1 MTNTNTKQPVSFQLP
16 ATSLEDKT
24 YDERE
29 VKNVETHRLN
39 DKHYKECVSDR
50 GLSPEWIKL
59 NARSMDVREA
69 SERLGYSAKSEGIWL
84 EGFNG
89 FGQFRPNKPWK
100 NEGDKKAPKY
110 RTATGEEYD
119 AMLPI
124 HPTNKQYWTDYV
136 ALQELAWKINGHPCL
151 PITEGMFKAIC
162 ACSNDIPCVALAG
175 VEQGL
180 TSAKLDPQGKRYL
193 VETLERLAREGF
205 GFIIIFDADAATND
219 NVNVAQH
226 KLAVQLSKF
235 KVPVYIGTGL
245 WSVEEGKGMDDYI
258 QKNGID
264 LFRREVLGKVIDLES
279 WEKQFKK
286 NDESPITQKTFVNQF
301 AGDYRARMAWNVQTQ
316 SWYWYESKK
325 RAGVWGQIP
334 NEEAM
339 DIVTTQLDVINY
351 DYSCNFVQACLT
363 LLKAKLRVNEWE
375 VCKNLICLEDCVID
389 VNTLEVKQH
398 EPGYRFLS
406 RLPFKWESREIGCE
420 PIKEWLLETCG
431 NRADWVEVL
440 RAAMNATLTERGGE
454 YQRYVELLGAGGTG
468 KGTTLRLVQELLGKD
483 NYAVTTLKQLE
494 SNQFETAMFYG
505 KKAIFITDSERYTKE
520 VSVLKALTGEDEL
533 RIEKKRV
540 QQTGSFIFP
549 GVVWVAANEPMQS
562 SDYTN
567 GLARR
572 RLSMSFERVIPPHL
586 RRNLMEEFRAYLPGL
601 LHWVLSM
608 PTPDVAEFFRN
619 TAKRVPSL
627 GAFSAEVLIE
637 TNPLANWANQYL
649 CYDPKAKTQI
659 GDARGNVEYCL
670 FANYAEWAAANR
682 QGDGM
687 SVQRF
692 SSNLLNLLKT
702 QLNIDAA
709 KVRAKTGRYITHI
722 RIRQPGDNSP
732 LLFGDDLMSADADLM
747 SGKMTAETIG
757 SADTQKNADFS
768 VDSIS
773 ETASTNGSSE
783 SSKEITETDTL
794 QHNGSTSASTRV
806 TSQHQSDTV
815 TTSNST
821 QVSTETHNNDAETD
835 AKNAQTIGSADIQG
849 NNDEGLK
856 SSSASTKNSTQAVT
870 PQHKNAQTIGSAD
883 TQTNFTLA
891 EQVVTAW
898 NSKSEL
904 GKLILQYADTD
915 ELRALIAQCNPEQVK
930 IIKSSA
936 SLVWR
941 PGCNSFGEY
950 KGEKCEL
957 FEFGSTKRTWKVRPV
972 SGKAVISVSVYEV
985 APWLGI

>member
-1 MTNTNTKQPVSFQLP
+1 MQAVQITNTQQLVNSQLP
-16 ATSLEDKT
+16 ATLLENKA
-24 YDERE
+24 YNES
-29 VKNVETHRLN
+29 ETKKAETSRLN
-39 DKHYKECVSDR
+39 DKHYNECVVRR
-50 GLSPEWIKL
+50 GLNPEWIVM
-59 NARSMDVREA
+59 NVRSMNTREA

-84 EGFNG
+84 EGTNG

-119 AMLPI
+119 AMLPK

-136 ALQELAWKINGHPCL
+136 ALQELAWQINGHPCL
-151 PITEGMFKAIC
+151 LVTEGMFKAIC
-162 ACSNDIPCVALAG
+162 ACSNDIPCIALAG

-180 TSAKLDPQGKRYL
+180 TSVKLDLQGKRYL
-193 VETLERLAREGF
+193 VDTLELLARKGF
-205 GFIIIFDADAATND
+205 GFIIVFDADAATNN

-226 KLAVQLSKF
+226 KLAVQLAKF
-235 KVPVYIGTGL
+235 KVPIYIGTGL

-258 QKNGID
+258 QKNGAD
-264 LFRREVLGKVIDLES
+264 KFKREVLGKVVDLET
-279 WEKQFKK
+279 WERQFKNNN
-286 NDESPITQKTFVNQF
+286 NDENPITQKTFVNQF
-301 AGDYRARMAWNVQTQ
+301 ASDHRARMAWNVQTQ

-325 RAGVWGQIP
+325 RAGIWGAIP

-339 DIVTTQLDVINY
+339 DIVTTQLDAINY

-406 RLPFKWESREIGCE
+406 RLPFKWSDREIGCE
-420 PIKEWLLETCG
+420 PIKQWLLETCG

-454 YQRYVELLGAGGTG
+454 YQRYMELLGAGSTG
-468 KGTTLRLVQELLGKD
+468 KGTTLRLIQALLGKE

-505 KKAIFITDSERYTKE
+505 KKAIFITDSERFTKE
-520 VSVLKALTGEDEL
+520 VSTLKALTGEDEL

-586 RRNLMEEFRAYLPGL
+586 RRNLMEEFKAYLPGL

-608 PTPDVAEFFRN
+608 PTDQVADFFRN
-619 TAKRVPSL
+619 TSKRVLSL
-627 GAFSAEVLIE
+627 GSFSVEVLLD
-637 TNPLANWANQYL
+637 TNPLANWANQNL
-649 CYDPKAKTQI
+649 CYDPQTKTQI

-670 FANYAEWAAANR
+670 FANYAEWASANR

-709 KVRAKTGRYITHI
+709 KVRTKTGRYITHI

-732 LLFGDDLMSADADLM
+732 LLFGDDLMSADADSM
-747 SGKMTAETIG
+747 SDKVTAETIG
-757 SADTQKNADFS
+757 SADTQENAGKL
-768 VDSIS
+768 VDPIS

-783 SSKEITETDTL
+783 ASKGTTETGTS
-794 QHNGSTSASTRV
+794 QQNGSTSASARV
-806 TSQHQSDTV
+806 ASQHQSDTV
-815 TTSNST
+815 TASNSV
-821 QVSTETHNNDAETD
+821 QVSTKAQNNNGSTGIKNPET
-835 AKNAQTIGSADIQG
+835 
-849 NNDEGLK
+849 L
-856 SSSASTKNSTQAVT
+856 
-870 PQHKNAQTIGSAD
+870 GSAD
-883 TQTNFTLA
+883 TQTDLSFNQ
-891 EQVVTAW
+891 QVFTAW

-915 ELRALIAQCNPEQVK
+915 ELRSLIAQCNPEQVK
-930 IIKSSA
+930 IIKSAA

-950 KGEKCEL
+950 RGEKCEL
-957 FEFGSTKRTWKVRPV
+957 MEFGTTKRTWKVHPV
-972 SGKAVISVSVYEV
+972 SGKEIISVSVYDV